1 MEIVHRVPV
10 IDRMMEMLGCLERAG
25 APQGIRELAANTGA
39 SRSTAYRI
47 LNTLVAHD
55 IAARRGTGL
64 YILGPRLLALAA
76 AVPDAKRWRVLTA
89 SLQGMINRLA
99 AETGETVKLSVLDN
113 DQALCVATAQGTAK
127 MALAASIGEHF
138 PLHAGAAS
146 KVLLAFMPEADRNRL
161 LAGTL
166 RALTA
171 RTVTNATALRAELVR
186 VRRLGW
192 AEDCGEYSTSVRAVA
207 APLRDAAGHVLGAM
221 SIAHL
226 ADRSAAEI
234 ASYRAAVLRA
244 AADIQLVVV
253 GRSGDAHH

>member
-1 MEIVHRVPV
+1 
-10 IDRMMEMLGCLERAG
+10 MMEMLGCLERAG

-39 SRSTAYRI
+39 SRSTVYRI

-64 YILGPRLLALAA
+64 YVLGPRLLALAA
-76 AVPDAKRWRVLTA
+76 AVPNAKPWPVLTA
-89 SLQGMINRLA
+89 SLQAMLNRLA
-99 AETGETVKLSVLDN
+99 ADTGETVKLSVLDN
-113 DQALCVATAQGTAK
+113 DQALCVATAQGTAA

-146 KVLLAFMPEADRNRL
+146 KVLLAFMNEAERNRL

-166 RALTA
+166 RAYTA
-171 RTVTNATALRAELVR
+171 RTVTNAAALRAELVR

-192 AEDCGEYSTSVRAVA
+192 AEDRGEYSTSVRAVA
-207 APLRDAAGHVLGAM
+207 APVRDAAGHILGAM

-226 ADRSAAEI
+226 ADRGSAEI
-234 ASYRAAVLRA
+234 TSYRAAVCRA
-244 AADIQLVVV
+244 AAGMQL
-253 GRSGDAHH
+253 GAARRSGDAHH